1 MNHGDDGGEAAGNPT
16 ENRRVEA
23 AAPQRAAELSDQSE
37 TVNASIPKDA
47 VVSHGSGPPA
57 IPTTA
62 QAATA
67 VSDEAGST
75 EISQILV
82 KTLTGKTITID
93 DLEASNSIEDVKA
106 KIQDKVA
113 VSLFSGTYFNLVYN
127 GSIVDARS
135 TLAELGVQPGDM
147 LRMSLAVALVGGTA
161 TTTTTTK
168 TTRPKAAA
176 KPKAAPVVPKAVE
189 PKPRGRPAAK
199 PAAPRAAAPNPSP
212 SPSPKP
218 AKRTTRANG
227 GDAGAGDADDDV
239 PGDKL
244 KPPTT
249 KKPRAAA
256 KPKANTS
263 KNATVNNR
271 WCWIIEFP
279 LDNYGP
285 DAVPRFAFEALSRA
299 LLSNHSAAASRERPG
314 EVDALKMLQDFG
326 NTRDVE
332 VWPQAGW
339 DTSIKIK

>member
-1 MNHGDDGGEAAGNPT
+1 MHGDGGGDAAGNST
-16 ENRRVEA
+16 ESWPVEA
-23 AAPQRAAELSDQSE
+23 ASECAAGSS
-37 TVNASIPKDA
+37 VVSNPSIPDPA
-47 VVSHGSGPPA
+47 ISHGKRTCNGSS
-57 IPTTA
+57 A
-62 QAATA
+62 QSTTA
-67 VSDEAGST
+67 VSNEGGST
-75 EISQILV
+75 KISQILV

-199 PAAPRAAAPNPSP
+199 PAAPRAAAP

-227 GDAGAGDADDDV
+227 GDAGAGTDGDV
-239 PGDKL
+239 PGDES

-249 KKPRAAA
+249 KKSRVAARPKAATTKKDAAA
-256 KPKANTS
+256 A
-263 KNATVNNR
+263 A
-271 WCWIIEFP
+271 
-279 LDNYGP
+279 
-285 DAVPRFAFEALSRA
+285 
-299 LLSNHSAAASRERPG
+299 AAASANAQATAEAFSDS
-314 EVDALKMLQDFG
+314 EI
-326 NTRDVE
+326 TR
-332 VWPQAGW
+332 
-339 DTSIKIK
+339 IL